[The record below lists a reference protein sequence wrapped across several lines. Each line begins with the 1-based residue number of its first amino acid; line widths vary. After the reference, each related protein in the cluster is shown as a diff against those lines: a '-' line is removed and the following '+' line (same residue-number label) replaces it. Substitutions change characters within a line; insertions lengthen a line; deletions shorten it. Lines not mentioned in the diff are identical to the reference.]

1 MAHKCLRCGTVF
13 EDNDPLILK
22 GCNCGSVFFMYF
34 RSYQDLERFED
45 MNKKLKKK
53 KTTLERE
60 IKRKIKKMPEIETVT
75 TVKEGVYK
83 INVNALMN
91 GNPLIIHEKG
101 KAYLIHLPSVFEKL
115 KK

>member
-1 MAHKCLRCGTVF
+1 MAHKCLRCGAVY
-13 EDNDPLILK
+13 EDNEPSILK

-34 RSYQDLERFED
+34 RSFEDLERFEE
-45 MNKKLKKK
+45 MNKKLKEK

-60 IKRKIKKMPEIETVT
+60 IRKRIKIPEIATVT
-75 TVKEGVYK
+75 TLKEGVYT

-91 GNPLIIHEKG
+91 GRPLIIHEKG
-101 KAYLIHLPSVFEKL
+101 KAYLIHLPSVFEKF